1 MISIVS
7 SGSFARTKRRMRA
20 LQQLDIQGVLDRAG
34 REGVQALISAT
45 PADSGLAAS
54 SWGYRIERT
63 KRGITIVWTNSDVER
78 GFPVAIMLQYGY
90 GTGTGGYVQGRD
102 YINPAIRPIFDRI
115 SDEVRR
121 AVRGA

>member
-1 MISIVS
+1 MISFRS
-7 SGSFARTKRRMRA
+7 SGSFVNTKRRMRA
-20 LQQLDIQGVLDRAG
+20 LQRLDARGILDNAG

-45 PADSGLAAS
+45 PENSGLAAA

-63 KRGITIVWTNSDVER
+63 KNGIAIVWTNNDVEN
-78 GFPVAIMLQYGY
+78 GFPVAVMLQYGY
-90 GTGTGGYVQGRD
+90 GTGTGGFVPGRD

-121 AVRGA
+121 AVRDA